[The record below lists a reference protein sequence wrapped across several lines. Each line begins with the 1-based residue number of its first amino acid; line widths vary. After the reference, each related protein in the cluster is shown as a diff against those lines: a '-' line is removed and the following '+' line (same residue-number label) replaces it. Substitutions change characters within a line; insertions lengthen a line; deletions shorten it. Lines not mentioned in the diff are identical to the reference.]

1 MECNNEFCLWSTFGS
16 CCHEDFLKV
25 EKIVT
30 PNQLDCPASL
40 RRDFQIQLYKLR
52 DECEALLDKRN
63 MKELSAIKKFILSQR
78 EEK

>member
-1 MECNNEFCLWSTFGS
+1 MECNNTFCLWSTFGS

-40 RRDFQIQLYKLR
+40 RRDLQTQLFNLR
-52 DECEALLDKRN
+52 DECVDLIDQRN
-63 MKELSAIKKFILSQR
+63 MKELIAIKKFILSQR